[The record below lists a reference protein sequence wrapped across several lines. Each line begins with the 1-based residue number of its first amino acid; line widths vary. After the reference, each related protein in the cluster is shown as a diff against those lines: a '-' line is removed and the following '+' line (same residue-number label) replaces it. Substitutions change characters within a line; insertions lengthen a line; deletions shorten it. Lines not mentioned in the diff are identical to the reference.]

1 MVWVAEEVSAY
12 THSDAFPSVLKN
24 NHKSDLT
31 YLQVP
36 MPSPIF
42 LSIMG
47 DDMADSSKQPDQ
59 RRKSGKHPEK
69 ALSAAF
75 ARSVSTPGKYF
86 DGHGLFLKVD
96 DTGAK
101 RWVQRITIR
110 GKRREIGLGGFSLMS
125 LQEAREAALENRKKA
140 RAGGDP
146 LREKREALAVLTFE
160 EAARKVH
167 EIHLPSWRNAKH
179 AAQFIST
186 LETYAFPSMGHLR
199 VSEITTADV
208 LTALTPIWLEKPE
221 TARRVRQ
228 RIGTVMKWAVA
239 KGWRQDNPA
248 DAIASAL
255 PKQDK
260 GQEHRKALPYSD
272 LPDFLINLHQ
282 TNANDLTKLALELV
296 ILTASRSGEVRLAR
310 WDEIDLDRAEWNIPA
325 ERMKAKKAHRVPL
338 SDRAVEILTEAR
350 RLGKE
355 MGDTSGLVFPGA
367 KAGKPLSDM
376 TLTKLV
382 KAMGYDVHVHG
393 FRSTFKVWAQ
403 ERTTFPREVTEA
415 ALAHTIRDKAEAAY
429 ARSDLF
435 EKRRQLMR
443 SWASLATCCGTSL
456 IKIA

>member
-1 MVWVAEEVSAY
+1 
-12 THSDAFPSVLKN
+12 
-24 NHKSDLT
+24 
-31 YLQVP
+31 
-36 MPSPIF
+36 
-42 LSIMG
+42 
-47 DDMADSSKQPDQ
+47 MADGSQQTGPN
-59 RRKSGKHPEK
+59 RKSGKHPDK

-75 ARSVSTPGKYF
+75 VRTVSKPGKYF

-96 DTGAK
+96 ATGAK

-110 GKRREIGLGGFSLMS
+110 GKRRELGLGGYTLMS

-146 LREKREALAVLTFE
+146 LREKREAQAVLTFE

-186 LETYAFPSMGHLR
+186 LETYAFPSMGNLR
-199 VSEITTADV
+199 VSDVTTADV
-208 LTALTPIWLEKPE
+208 LGVLTPIWIEKPE

-248 DAIASAL
+248 DTIASAL

-260 GQEHRKALPYSD
+260 GQEHRKALPYAD
-272 LPDFLINLHQ
+272 VPDFLKALHR
-282 TNANDLTKLALELV
+282 TKANDLTKLALELI

-310 WDEIDLDRAEWNIPA
+310 WEEVDLDRAEWNIPA

-350 RLGKE
+350 RLGQA
-355 MGDTSGLVFPGA
+355 MGNTSGLVFPGA
-367 KAGKPLSDM
+367 KAGKPMSDM
-376 TLTKLV
+376 TLTKMV

-393 FRSTFKVWAQ
+393 FRTTFKVWAQ

-415 ALAHTIRDKAEAAY
+415 ALAHTIRNKAEAAY

-435 EKRRQLMR
+435 EKRRSLMKTWGLVANSSER
-443 SWASLATCCGTSL
+443 KVERISV
-456 IKIA
+456 